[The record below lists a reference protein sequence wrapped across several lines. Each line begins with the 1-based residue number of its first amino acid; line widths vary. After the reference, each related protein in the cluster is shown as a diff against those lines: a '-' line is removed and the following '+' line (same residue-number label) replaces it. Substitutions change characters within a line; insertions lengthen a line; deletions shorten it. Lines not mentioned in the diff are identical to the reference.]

1 MAHRQFTLTNQEST
15 ELRQAANR
23 TREPEELKRL
33 QAVRLYGEGQPMSDV
48 VRLVDV
54 AERSVL
60 RWCAQYREEG
70 LAGLASGRVGNQN
83 AARLSREQRADLK
96 DKLRQYKPDQVL
108 PPRIRI
114 SAGAFWTVSDLR
126 IAVQQW
132 YGVRYQSDT
141 SYRTL
146 FKQCGYSL
154 QRTERRYRSRP
165 SDEEIADFEAE
176 LEKK

>member
-1 MAHRQFTLTNQEST
+1 MAHRQFTLTKQEIT

-23 TREPEELKRL
+23 TRDTEELKRL
-33 QAVRLYGEGQPMSDV
+33 QAVRLYGEGHPTSDIV
-48 VRLVDV
+48 WLVDV

-70 LAGLASGRVGNQN
+70 RAGLASGRVGNQN
-83 AARLSREQRADLK
+83 AAKLSREQRTDLK
-96 DKLRQYKPDQVL
+96 DKLRQYKPDQIL
-108 PPRIRI
+108 PPDVRI
-114 SAGAFWTVSDLR
+114 SEGKFWTVSDLR

-132 YGVRYQSDT
+132 YGVTYQSDT

-165 SDEEIADFEAE
+165 GDEEIADFEAE

>member
-1 MAHRQFTLTNQEST
+1 MAHRQFTLTKQEIA

-23 TREPEELKRL
+23 TRDTEELKRL
-33 QAVRLYGEGQPMSDV
+33 QAVRLYGEGQPMSDI

-60 RWCAQYREEG
+60 RWCAQYREAG
-70 LAGLASGRVGNQN
+70 LAGLASGRAGNQN
-83 AARLSREQRADLK
+83 AARLSREQRSDLK
-96 DKLRQYKPDQVL
+96 EKLRQYKPDQVL
-108 PPRIRI
+108 PPEVRI
-114 SAGAFWTVSDLR
+114 SEGEFWTVSDLR
-126 IAVQQW
+126 IAVQRW
-132 YGVRYQSDT
+132 YGVTYQSDT

>member
-1 MAHRQFTLTNQEST
+1 MAHRQFTLTKQEIA
-15 ELRQAANR
+15 ELRQAANW
-23 TREPEELKRL
+23 TRDTEELKRL
-33 QAVRLYGEGQPMSDV
+33 QAVRLYGEGQPMSDII
-48 VRLVDV
+48 RLVDV

-60 RWCAQYREEG
+60 RWCAQYREAG

-83 AARLSREQRADLK
+83 AARLSREQRTDLK
-96 DKLRQYKPDQVL
+96 DKLRQYKPDQLL
-108 PPRIRI
+108 PADVRI
-114 SAGAFWTVSDLR
+114 SKVEFWTVSDLR
-126 IAVQQW
+126 NAVQQW
-132 YGVRYQSDT
+132 YGVTYQSDT

>member
-1 MAHRQFTLTNQEST
+1 MAHRQFTLAKQEIID
-15 ELRQAANR
+15 LRQAASR
-23 TREPEELKRL
+23 TRDTEELKRL
-33 QAVRLYGEGQPMSDV
+33 QAVRLYGEGRRMSDIV
-48 VRLVDV
+48 PLVDV

-60 RWCAQYREEG
+60 RWCAQYREKG

-83 AARLSREQRADLK
+83 AARLSREQRSDLK
-96 DKLRQYKPDQVL
+96 EQLGQYKPDQVL
-108 PPRIRI
+108 PPDVRI
-114 SAGAFWTVSDLR
+114 SEGEFWTVSDLR

-132 YGVRYQSDT
+132 YGVTYQSDT

-154 QRTERRYRSRP
+154 QRPARRCRSRP

-176 LEKK
+176 VEKK